1 MHKIRI
7 GARKSPL
14 SAAQVDLVRKM
25 LYRQAE
31 KMQEEID
38 IEFVP
43 VVTEGDKIL
52 DKPLH
57 AFEGK
62 GMFVDEIEAR
72 LLTGDIDIAVH
83 SAKDIPYRLKEG
95 LIIAGVPK
103 REDARD
109 VLVTEK
115 GKILPEHACIGTSSP
130 RRSLQVKSLYP
141 KAACRMLRGNVGTR
155 IEKMLAGEYDAILLA
170 AAGLKRLHLDTDGRL
185 ACIYLEPEQMVPSAG
200 QGIIAIE
207 GRAVSETGRYAKQD
221 IWLSGILQGITD
233 AQAKLSLTVERSIIE
248 ALGAGC
254 HEPVGAY
261 SRIEGNLL
269 KVLAVC
275 EREGKMRRAECRGKV
290 SEWEAV
296 VRETVG
302 RLSAGI

>member
-14 SAAQVDLVRKM
+14 SVAQVDLVCQM
-25 LYRQAE
+25 LYKQAE
-31 KMQEEID
+31 KMQEEIE

-43 VVTEGDKIL
+43 VVTQGDKIL

-62 GMFVDEIEAR
+62 GMFVDEFENR
-72 LLTGDIDIAVH
+72 LFAGDIDIAIH

-109 VLVTEK
+109 VLVMAK
-115 GKILPEHACIGTSSP
+115 GKVLPEQACIGTSSP
-130 RRSLQVKSLYP
+130 RRSLQIKNLYP
-141 KAACRMLRGNVGTR
+141 KSTCRMLRGNVGTR

-170 AAGLKRLHLDTDGRL
+170 VAGLKRLHLDTDENIE
-185 ACIYLEPEQMVPSAG
+185 CIYLEPEQMVPSAG

-207 GRAVSETGRYAKQD
+207 GRAISEAGRYAKQD
-221 IWLSGILQGITD
+221 AWLAGLLQGITD
-233 AQAKLSLTVERSIIE
+233 IQAKTSLDVERSIVE

-261 SRIEGNLL
+261 SRIEGDLL
-269 KVLAVC
+269 QVLAVC
-275 EREGKMRRAECRGKV
+275 EREGRMRRADSHGKV
-290 SEWEAV
+290 AEWEAV
-296 VRETVG
+296 VRDVVKQ
-302 RLSAGI
+302 LNA